1 MQLITTNNPRVPQD
15 FESCPMNRSLPVGKE
30 LTSWDDL
37 PLCFGV
43 ETLAFIMGCSI
54 GKARDIC
61 KNGGLCCY
69 KEGKRYVIFKQDL
82 LDWLEQ
88 RRKNQTQRNPHPAKQ
103 GGNDQIQPVQSI

>member
-1 MQLITTNNPRVPQD
+1 MQNNLKSEITSSLQVVSGDEGQG
-15 FESCPMNRSLPVGKE
+15 SVIGGQANRQIHQIH
-30 LTSWDDL
+30 TWDEL

-69 KEGKRYVIFKQDL
+69 KEGKRYGVFKQDL
-82 LDWLEQ
+82 LDWLDQ
-88 RRKNQTQRNPHPAKQ
+88 RRKNLKRAK
-103 GGNDQIQPVQSI
+103 IA